1 MGTYWGLFRI
11 CPKHAPTA
19 ACAIYSSPEP
29 GFQIRRERGGGGE
42 GGGMEDNSLI
52 IFLISQRKHML

>member
-19 ACAIYSSPEP
+19 ACAIDSSPEP
-29 GFQIRRERGGGGE
+29 EFQIRRGGRGGGG
-42 GGGMEDNSLI
+42 GGGMEDNSQI
-52 IFLISQRKHML
+52 IFLILEPSQ